1 MPVWSRIFNIARKE
15 FLQFRRDRRLLPMV
29 IFAPVFQLVIYGYAI
44 STTIA
49 NIDTSVYDL
58 DRTQESRELISTI
71 TASRYFRFKYLVAN
85 FRSLDELINRGSVT
99 AAVVIPTGFAK
110 DLSRGTAAQV
120 QVIVDGSDPNT
131 ATTAL
136 GYMQAIFRSYS
147 ENIII
152 KRFGRPPPSGV
163 DARIRVW
170 YNPTLESKNYMVPG
184 IIAFVLMQITMILT
198 AFSIVREKE
207 LGTIEQLIV
216 TPIRKHELILGK
228 VLPYVAIGYL
238 DIFLIL
244 LVGTRA
250 FRVPVTGSIVLLLL
264 LSGLFLLSALGIGLF
279 ISTVSRNQQQAM
291 MAISFIMMPSFL
303 LSGFFFPIANMP
315 PVIQALTYTIPLRY
329 YLDIVRGIF
338 LKGTGVTL
346 LWNQIAPLTALGI
359 IILVLSVVWFRKK
372 LE

>member
-1 MPVWSRIFNIARKE
+1 MAVWARIFNIARKE
-15 FLQFRRDRRLLPMV
+15 LLQFRRDRRLLPMA
-29 IFAPVFQLVIYGYAI
+29 IFAPMFQLVIYGYAI

-49 NIDTSVYDL
+49 NIDTAVYDL
-58 DRTQESRELISTI
+58 DRTQESRELIRTI
-71 TASRYFRFKYLVAN
+71 TSSNYFRLRYMVTD
-85 FRSLDELINRGSVT
+85 FRSIDDLIDRGDVT
-99 AAVVIPTGFAK
+99 VAVIIPTDFAK
-110 DLSRGTAAQV
+110 NLSRGTATQV
-120 QVIVDGSDPNT
+120 QVIVDGSDPST

-136 GYMQAIFRSYS
+136 GYMQAIFRRYS

-152 KRFGRPPPSGV
+152 KRLGRMPPTGV

-184 IIAFVLMQITMILT
+184 IIAFVLMQITMTLT

-207 LGTIEQLIV
+207 RGTIEQLIV

-244 LVGTRA
+244 LVGTKV
-250 FRVPVTGSIVLLLL
+250 FGVPVTGSVVLLLL
-264 LSGLFLLSALGIGLF
+264 LSGLFLLSTLGIGLF

-315 PVIQALTYTIPLRY
+315 AVIQLITYLIPLRY
-329 YLDIVRGIF
+329 YLVIVRGVF
-338 LKGTGVTL
+338 LKGTGISL
-346 LWNQIAPLTALGI
+346 LWEQIIPLTIVGI
-359 IILVLSVVWFRKK
+359 IILSLSVVRFRKK